1 MKEQLALL
9 RELQNIDLELDEI
22 TNKKEDIVARLKENT
37 GFLDKLVEDLN
48 SQKEELEEIRSLQLR
63 KNDDLKEVKS
73 QLSERQK
80 RLREVGSAKEYNAVE
95 KEIESFKKSA
105 EQTEEELLHLLEVI
119 ESTEESIKEK
129 EDKIVQL
136 REGIASDEGEAEK
149 RLAELDSQIKALEER
164 QEEARGEVSK
174 RVIHKYDFI
183 RSRRPGLAIV
193 AAKEGHCEGCFM
205 ALPPQQFIEIQRGQ
219 SLEICPSCNRILYFW
234 EDAIGEASPSE
245 ALKAEEA

>member
-22 TNKKEDIVARLKENT
+22 KSNKEEIVARLKENT

-48 SQKEELEEIRSLQLR
+48 TQKEELDEIRELQGQKTQDLEEIKDKLS
-63 KNDDLKEVKS
+63 KS
-73 QLSERQK
+73 QK
-80 RLREVGSAKEYNAVE
+80 RLREVSSNKEYGAVE
-95 KEIESFKKSA
+95 TEIETLKKSA

-119 ESTEESIKEK
+119 ESTEDSIKEK

-136 REGIASDEGEAEK
+136 REGIATDEAEAEK
-149 RLAELDSQIKALEER
+149 DLAALDENIKALEDR
-164 QEEARGEVSK
+164 QEEARTEVSR

-193 AAKEGHCEGCFM
+193 AAKDGHCEGCYM
-205 ALPPQQFIEIQRGQ
+205 ALPPQQFIEIQRGE
-219 SLEICPSCNRILYFW
+219 SLEICPSCNRILYYW
-234 EDAIGEASPSE
+234 EDAVGDTTPQET
-245 ALKAEEA
+245 LEEAQ

>member
-22 TNKKEDIVARLKENT
+22 TKQKDEIVSRLQENT
-37 GFLDKLVEDLN
+37 GFLGKLVEDLN
-48 SQKEELEEIRSLQLR
+48 NQKEELEEIKTLQRR
-63 KNDDLKEVKS
+63 KQEDLQEAKS

-80 RLREVGSAKEYNAVE
+80 RLREVGSAKEYSAVE
-95 KEIESFKKSA
+95 KEIEGYKKSS
-105 EQTEEELLHLLEVI
+105 EQVEEELLHLMEVV
-119 ESTEESIKEK
+119 ESTQASIGEK

-136 REGIASDEGEAEK
+136 REGIASDEGEAEE
-149 RLAELDSQIKALEER
+149 RLSKLDKSIKALNNR
-164 QEEARGEVSK
+164 QVEARGEVNK

-193 AAKEGHCEGCFM
+193 AAKNGHCEGCFM

-219 SLEICPSCNRILYFW
+219 TLQTCPSCNRILYFW
-234 EDAIGEASPSE
+234 EDAID
-245 ALKAEEA
+245 EETTNA

>member
-22 TNKKEDIVARLKENT
+22 KSKKEEIVARLKENT

-48 SQKEELEEIRSLQLR
+48 SQKEELDEIRSLQRR
-63 KNDDLKEVKS
+63 KRDDLKEIKEN
-73 QLSERQK
+73 LSGRQK
-80 RLREVGSAKEYNAVE
+80 RLREVSSNKEYNAVE
-95 KEIESFKKSA
+95 SEIESFKKSA

-136 REGIASDEGEAEK
+136 REGIASDEAEAEK
-149 RLAELDSQIKALEER
+149 RLAALDKNITALEDR
-164 QEEARGEVSK
+164 QEEARTEVSR

-193 AAKEGHCEGCFM
+193 AAREGHCEGCYM
-205 ALPPQQFIEIQRGQ
+205 AVPPQQFIEIQRGE

-234 EDAIGEASPSE
+234 EDAVGEESPTE
-245 ALKAEEA
+245 ALEEVQ

>member
-22 TNKKEDIVARLKENT
+22 KSKKEEIVARLKENT

-48 SQKEELEEIRSLQLR
+48 SQKEELEEIRSLQRR
-63 KNDDLKEVKS
+63 KRDDLKEIKES
-73 QLSERQK
+73 LSGRQK
-80 RLREVGSAKEYNAVE
+80 RLREVSSNKEYNAVE
-95 KEIESFKKSA
+95 SEIESFKKSA

-136 REGIASDEGEAEK
+136 REGIASDEAEAEK
-149 RLAELDSQIKALEER
+149 RLAALDEKITALEDR
-164 QEEARGEVSK
+164 QEEARTEVSR

-193 AAKEGHCEGCFM
+193 AARDGHCEGCYM
-205 ALPPQQFIEIQRGQ
+205 AVPPQQFIEIQRGE

-234 EDAIGEASPSE
+234 EDAVGEESPTE
-245 ALKAEEA
+245 ALEEA

>member
-9 RELQNIDLELDEI
+9 RELQNIDLELDDIKSE
-22 TNKKEDIVARLKENT
+22 KEEIVARLKENT

-48 SQKEELEEIRSLQLR
+48 AQKEELEEIRDLQGQ
-63 KNDDLKEVKS
+63 KQQDLEEIKDKLSKS
-73 QLSERQK
+73 QK
-80 RLREVGSAKEYNAVE
+80 RLREVSSNKEYGAVE
-95 KEIESFKKSA
+95 SEIETLKKSA

-136 REGIASDEGEAEK
+136 REGIATDEAEAEK
-149 RLAELDSQIKALEER
+149 DLAELDDKIKALEER
-164 QEEARGEVSK
+164 QEEARTEVSR

-193 AAKEGHCEGCFM
+193 AARDGHCEGCYM
-205 ALPPQQFIEIQRGQ
+205 ALPPQQFIEIQRGE
-219 SLEICPSCNRILYFW
+219 SLEICPSCNRILYYW
-234 EDAIGEASPSE
+234 EDAVGEESPSE
-245 ALKAEEA
+245 ALEEA